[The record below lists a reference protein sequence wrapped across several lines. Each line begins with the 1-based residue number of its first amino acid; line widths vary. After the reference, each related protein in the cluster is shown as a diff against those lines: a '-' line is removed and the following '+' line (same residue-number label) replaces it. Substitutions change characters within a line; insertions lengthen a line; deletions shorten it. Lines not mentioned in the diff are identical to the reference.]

1 TNYRLGR
8 LPLVIGMP
16 VIIGY
21 NYDVQAGIVNGTTGF
36 LQKIR
41 YTHDPH
47 TGIRHL
53 LSCVVKCNKLNNFI
67 DLPNL
72 EHNEVAV
79 LEDTIS
85 M

>member
-16 VIIGY
+16 VIIGC
-21 NYDVQAGIVNGTTGF
+21 NYDVQSGIVNGTTGT

-41 YTHDPH
+41 YRVDEN
-47 TGIRHL
+47 GERHL
-53 LSCVVKCNKLNNFI
+53 VSCIVLCDHLRSFTNLTGLNK
-67 DLPNL
+67 
-72 EHNEVAV
+72 NEVPV
-79 LEDTIS
+79 LEDTVS